1 MQSYN
6 AILPTNNVI
15 FTLLGEQKERHIAG
29 AVTLISVLRTL
40 CALKAIMLVW
50 LMRTFA

>member
-29 AVTLISVLRTL
+29 AVTLTSDA
-40 CALKAIMLVW
+40 CARYVP
-50 LMRTFA
+50 R